1 MSATDTSETSS
12 ANTAGRRHKIVI
24 FPLGYLLSHVGR
36 CVQIAKALRARGH
49 EVIFAGENPDENPR
63 SRMGIARDAGFRLV
77 YTPEPNF
84 AYAWDRFVKHGWT
97 TTAWDLTFRR
107 SHWAPLGKI
116 LEGHIEVMRQEKPDL
131 VVADATISVSTAA
144 YITGTPAVGVMN
156 SHAAR
161 FISPTNMFMPAIH
174 FFDKVQLARIRGRV
188 YRKFSCK
195 PVDAIELLRSITL
208 VSPDLPGFFPTPRNW
223 PNWNLI
229 GPIHSE
235 PEVPLPD
242 WFSELADGQPN
253 VYITM
258 GSTGIMDT
266 FLRRTYDALGKLPYR
281 FVLTTAGQATP
292 ETLALAPSNFRIT
305 QYAPGSKILQ
315 HCKALIFHGGN
326 GTMYQG
332 LAAGVP
338 MIALPAH
345 VEQVYN
351 IEPGI
356 KNGFAVQLSPKRVS
370 GKQIV
375 NALDRV
381 MNEPSFRQAAER
393 FAGPVRD
400 SDGAARAAE
409 IFEQAA
415 KEGKP
420 AGAELAART

>member
-1 MSATDTSETSS
+1 MNGASVSGAPASDAS
-12 ANTAGRRHKIVI
+12 GRRYKIII

-36 CVQIAKALRARGH
+36 CVQIGKALRARGH
-49 EVIFAGENPDENPR
+49 DVSFAGEDPDKNPR
-63 SRMGIARDAGFRLV
+63 SRMGIARDAGFRLI
-77 YTPEPNF
+77 YAREPNF
-84 AYAWDRFVKHGWT
+84 AYAWDRFVKYGWT
-97 TTAWDLTFRR
+97 STAWDLAVR
-107 SHWAPLGKI
+107 HEEWAPLAKI
-116 LEGHIEVMRQEKPDL
+116 LEGHVEVMRHEKPDL

-144 YITGTPAVGVMN
+144 YINGIPAVGVMN

-161 FISPTNMFMPAIH
+161 FISPTNFFMPAIH
-174 FFDKVQLARIRGRV
+174 AFDALQLARIRRRV
-188 YRKFSCK
+188 YKKYDRK
-195 PVDAIELLRSITL
+195 PVDAIELLKSITL
-208 VSPDLPGFFPTPRNW
+208 VSPDLPGLFNAPENW
-223 PNWNLI
+223 PNWNII

-235 PEVPLPD
+235 PNVPLPE
-242 WFSELADGQPN
+242 WYEELSDGQPN

-266 FLRRTYDALGKLPYR
+266 FLRRTFDALGKLPCR
-281 FVLTTAGQATP
+281 FVLTTAGQAR
-292 ETLALAPSNFRIT
+292 EDTLAQAPANFRIT
-305 QYAPGSKILQ
+305 KYAPGSKILQ
-315 HCKALIFHGGN
+315 HCQALIFHGGN

-338 MIALPAH
+338 MVALPSH

-356 KNGFAVQLSPKRVS
+356 KHGFAVRLNPKRVK

-375 NALDRV
+375 DALDQV
-381 MNEPSFRQAAER
+381 MNTPSFRQAAER

-415 KEGKP
+415 REGKP
-420 AGAELAART
+420 AGAELAARR

>member
-1 MSATDTSETSS
+1 MSAIEASSEPSP
-12 ANTAGRRHKIVI
+12 NVAGRRFKIMI

-49 EVIFAGENPDENPR
+49 EVIFAGEDPDKNPR

-77 YTPEPNF
+77 YALEPNF
-84 AYAWDRFVKHGWT
+84 AYAWDRFVKYGWT
-97 TTAWDLTFRR
+97 STAWDLSVRR
-107 SHWAPLGKI
+107 SQWAPLERI
-116 LEGHIEVMRQEKPDL
+116 LEGHIEVMRREKPDL

-144 YITGTPAVGVMN
+144 YINGIPAVGVMN

-161 FISPTNMFMPAIH
+161 FISPTNVFMPAIH
-174 FFDKVQLARIRGRV
+174 IFDALQLAHIRRRV
-188 YRKFSCK
+188 YRKFGRK
-195 PVDAIELLRSITL
+195 PVNAIKLLRSITL
-208 VSPDLPGFFPTPRNW
+208 VSPDLPGLFPTPRNW
-223 PNWNLI
+223 PNWNLV

-235 PEVPLPD
+235 PDVPLPD
-242 WFSELADGQPN
+242 WFAELADGQPN

-305 QYAPGSKILQ
+305 KYAPGSKILQ

-338 MIALPAH
+338 MVALPSH

-356 KNGFAVQLSPKRVS
+356 KHGFAVQLSPKRVS

-375 NALDRV
+375 DALDRV
-381 MNEPSFRQAAER
+381 INEPSFREAAQR
-393 FAGPVRD
+393 FAGPVRE

-420 AGAELAART
+420 AGAELASGS